1 MTGQIYSAFSSSLS
15 RRGLVRAAGTAT
27 LSATAVALLAGC
39 ESMAMMEGGGAKS
52 SDLDILNAALAAE
65 NQAMAAYQLALDS
78 RLLAPGF
85 HSVAQNFQA
94 DHGEHAKALRDT
106 IGKLGGT
113 PAPTKSAYDF
123 PVNALKTQTDVLR
136 FAADLERGA
145 VAAYL
150 TAVPKFQNRDIARA
164 AASILGAESQHL
176 AVLRGALGENPVPT
190 AFVS

>member
-1 MTGQIYSAFSSSLS
+1 MTEQIYPAFSLSLS

-27 LSATAVALLAGC
+27 LSATAIALLAGC
-39 ESMAMMEGGGAKS
+39 ESMAMAEGGAKS
-52 SDLDILNAALAAE
+52 SDLDILNGALAAE

-78 RLLAPGF
+78 RLLAPGYR
-85 HSVAQNFQA
+85 SVAQAFQA

-113 PAPTKSAYDF
+113 PAPAKTAYDF
-123 PVNALKTQTDVLR
+123 PVNDLKTQTDVLR

-150 TAVPKFQNRDIARA
+150 AAVPAFQNRDIAKA
-164 AASILGAESQHL
+164 AASILGAEAQHL
-176 AVLRGALGENPVPT
+176 AVLRTALGENPVPS

>member
-1 MTGQIYSAFSSSLS
+1 MTEQIYSAFSLSLS

-27 LSATAVALLAGC
+27 LSATAIALLAGC
-39 ESMAMMEGGGAKS
+39 ESMAMAEGGARS
-52 SDLDILNAALAAE
+52 SDLDILNGALAAE

-78 RLLAPGF
+78 RLLAPGYR
-85 HSVAQNFQA
+85 SVAQGFQA

-113 PAPTKSAYDF
+113 PAPAKTAYDF
-123 PVNALKTQTDVLR
+123 PVNDLKTQTDVLR
-136 FAADLERGA
+136 FAAELERGA

-150 TAVPKFQNRDIARA
+150 AAVPAFQNRDIAKA
-164 AASILGAESQHL
+164 AASILGAEAQHL
-176 AVLRGALGENPVPT
+176 AVLRSALGENPVPS